1 MRLGVVLVIPE
12 PVGSEVDGLR
22 RALGSGALGRIPPHI
37 TLVPP
42 LNVAEMDVERALEV
56 LRGAAGRV
64 RALDLVLG
72 PADTFWPTNP
82 VVYLSVGGDGLAG
95 VDRLRGAL
103 VVSPLDRPS
112 DQAFVPHV
120 TVRDNMDPTLIPAAL
135 ALLGAYRAEVCIDAV
150 QLLVQRA
157 GQAWETLGSARLSA
171 PAVIGRGGQ
180 ALEVSG
186 APGLDA
192 QAAAWAS
199 AAWASYLFEAY
210 GEGAVADRP
219 FTFAARLARRVVGVA
234 EGSVGG
240 CGTGWPSATLS
251 RLIVDPSVRGQG
263 VGSQL
268 LAAAGS
274 YAAESECV
282 SLRALVRA
290 GSPAVSF
297 YLARGFVVGPN
308 LRAWRAGQDF
318 VVMERLLMR
327 A

>member
-1 MRLGVVLVIPE
+1 VRLGVVLVIPE

-42 LNVAEMDVERALEV
+42 LNVAEVDVERALEV

-64 RALDLVLG
+64 RTLDLVLG
-72 PADTFWPTNP
+72 PADTFWPANP

-95 VDRLRGAL
+95 VEVLRGAL
-103 VVSPLDRPS
+103 VVPPLDRPS
-112 DQAFVPHV
+112 DQSFVPHV
-120 TVRDNMDPTLIPAAL
+120 TIRDNVDPRLIPAAL
-135 ALLGAYRAEVCIDAV
+135 ALLGAYRAEVCIDAA

-157 GQAWETLGSARLSA
+157 GQVWETLGSARLSA

-192 QAAAWAS
+192 QAAAWAA
-199 AAWASYLFEAY
+199 AAWASYLVEAY

-240 CGTGWPSATLS
+240 CGARGAEGPPGP
-251 RLIVDPSVRGQG
+251 RLGVTPGRGQG
-263 VGSQL
+263 GRRPPCPASSWIPRSEAREWARSSWPL
-268 LAAAGS
+268 PSPMPPRPAACHCGRS
-274 YAAESECV
+274 RGRAAQ
-282 SLRALVRA
+282 R
-290 GSPAVSF
+290 
-297 YLARGFVVGPN
+297 
-308 LRAWRAGQDF
+308 
-318 VVMERLLMR
+318 
-327 A
+327 